1 MYNCFICGGNVMS
14 LESEVNTE
22 FFIEIDSY
30 YGD

>member
-14 LESEVNTE
+14 LECEVNTE
-22 FFIEIDSY
+22 LFIEIDSY